1 MLPLF
6 FLFSLLAATAR
17 CKSILKLL
25 LNIYLFDIPT
35 RRLTGSPRYA
45 HPAFSISSQLC
56 SCCLPS
62 QPRSQHSFIYLSR
75 SLAVFEPSIAWLFLS
90 LGLFTTLYI
99 LQIIRL
105 SPSIPATIIAY
116 QVPAVITYL
125 LSEPTIHR
133 LISQNLQPLRTP
145 PTSTNSSTRR
155 DLATR
160 TLSLKFSQFAV

>member
-125 LSEPTIHR
+125 YPNQLYIDLFHKTYNLYERR
-133 LISQNLQPLRTP
+133 LRLRIP
-145 PTSTNSSTRR
+145 RR
-155 DLATR
+155 DAIWQR
-160 TLSLKFSQFAV
+160 VH